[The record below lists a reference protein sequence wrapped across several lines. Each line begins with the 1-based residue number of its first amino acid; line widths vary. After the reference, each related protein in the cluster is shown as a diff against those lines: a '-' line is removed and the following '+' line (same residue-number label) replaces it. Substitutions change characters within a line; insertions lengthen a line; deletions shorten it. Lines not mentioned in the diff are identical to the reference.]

1 MEEVFNKINE
11 LYAEYAKFSAAGN
24 TENAIKSLEEK
35 IIIEVWK
42 SQKKY
47 KEFSVEVVETVRD
60 ALKCYSSPD
69 SDAFKEE
76 GFSFSQYLFG
86 SLENSINTRREKD
99 DFADKNAGNTTTDYL
114 VKQINNFKKVQKKHP
129 DLDEESLVKEA
140 AQELK
145 IKESKIRII
154 LRIIRA
160 STTGTE
166 TTNEDGEVF
175 LNPDI
180 QKNSDRNPLE
190 NWLIDK
196 EKREII
202 LPEFQKEWEK
212 TKSNAMLS
220 ELLTVTVLECGF
232 RFEDLESC
240 SFINKEIRDA
250 YFAENSERKLPQNQ
264 EIAEKYGFTKSAAT
278 QARKRFLEKV
288 AESLK
293 KS

>member
-1 MEEVFNKINE
+1 MEETFNKINA

-24 TENAIKSLEEK
+24 TENAIKSIEEK

-47 KEFSVEVVETVRD
+47 KEFPVEVVEKVRY
-60 ALKCYSSPD
+60 ALLKYFHD
-69 SDAFKEE
+69 SDDFEE
-76 GFSFSQYLFG
+76 EISFSQYLFG
-86 SLENSINTRREKD
+86 LLKKSINTSREKD
-99 DFADKNAGNTTTDYL
+99 DFADKNAGNTITDYL
-114 VKQINNFKKVQKKHP
+114 VEQINEFKKVQKKYP
-129 DLDEESLVKEA
+129 DLDEESIVKKA
-140 AQELK
+140 TQELK

-154 LRIIRA
+154 LKIIRA
-160 STTGTE
+160 STSGTE

-180 QKNSDRNPLE
+180 QENSDRNPLE

-202 LPEFQKEWEK
+202 LTEFQKEWEK
-212 TKSNAMLS
+212 GKSNPMLS
-220 ELLTVTVLECGF
+220 ELITVTVLECGF
-232 RFEDLESC
+232 RFEDLENY

-250 YFAENSERKLPQNQ
+250 YFVENSKRKLPQNQ

-288 AESLK
+288 KDSLK
-293 KS
+293 NF